1 MPWGWHYLRMTTWKT
16 QAELSTVHTKGN
28 VTLVTLWQSN
38 YTESSRVFIS
48 TLLSS
53 FLEKNEM
60 SGAAASAGASKF
72 QAFMNHPAGRPL
84 ILLNVSFSLHTLPQG
99 PRLYSFGLH
108 WWSGAWWEPAWRIW
122 PVLLISSVFHKT
134 SVRMVMYWRLTVIQ
148 VSIKRSL
155 GRYRVYLGSVFPCD
169 YTSQLQ
175 SGCCAQ
181 HLFSSGVPCW
191 QFPSR

>member
-1 MPWGWHYLRMTTWKT
+1 MWHSWRFDNPITP
-16 QAELSTVHTKGN
+16 
-28 VTLVTLWQSN
+28 
-38 YTESSRVFIS
+38 SRVEFS
-48 TLLSS
+48 YQHSCPHSWKRTKCRERQHLQELPS
-53 FLEKNEM
+53 FKHSWIIPLV
-60 SGAAASAGASKF
+60 G
-72 QAFMNHPAGRPL
+72 PL

-108 WWSGAWWEPAWRIW
+108 WWSGAWWEPAWRTW